1 MSKKTYVPSS
11 EQLEQLLEDDDREQ
25 TVEQM
30 IGPESVDDVED
41 DDREQTVEQMIGPEP
56 VDDAEPEEEEWF

>member
-30 IGPESVDDVED
+30 IGPE
-41 DDREQTVEQMIGPEP
+41 P